1 MPYTLPTTTILPY
14 YRCGNGWQKEILML
28 SGGLSAHYYYSER
41 LSQFKKIQIGFGL
54 EDIL

>member
-1 MPYTLPTTTILPY
+1 MPYTLPTTILPYY